1 MKKIKWYILF
11 IVMIFTLSGCRAQRN
26 QTVKFEKK
34 DKAPKALGD
43 ISKGLQDILKETEKV
58 ESILEGTDYD
68 VNKVELER
76 ARAEEK
82 AKIEK
87 TIEIKNETGG
97 AMGTQGDSGGNQGK
111 GGGSQGSQGGQ
122 PGDQSQGAKSKEQKK
137 PEGREEKLLSTWEQ
151 IDKKIEETHKKW
163 NEYEVEGVKKGVTL
177 ERTEK
182 FKESLNALTK
192 SIEDRT
198 VAGIYN
204 YGSQSMSNLAPMFEI
219 YKDEIWGEINKI
231 KYSTYQ
237 SYLKALE
244 GKDIEASSMLGNLE
258 EETNKIRLKL
268 EKNDSKIKM
277 LDNINLAII
286 DMKNALN
293 EKSIKLTK
301 IKKDI
306 IIKNLE
312 KLGE

>member
-1 MKKIKWYILF
+1 
-11 IVMIFTLSGCRAQRN
+11 MIFTLSGCRAQRN

-277 LDNINLAII
+277 LDNIN
-286 DMKNALN
+286 
-293 EKSIKLTK
+293 
-301 IKKDI
+301 
-306 IIKNLE
+306 
-312 KLGE
+312 